1 MSDSRMDVR
10 AGGGRQD
17 APCFLGAAL
26 AFALAAGVSAV
37 SVCAGEAAPAPAQS
51 LQRQV
56 ADAFI
61 KAAGDVPGF
70 RLAHAKGIVCL
81 GTFQPAAEAAA
92 LSKAPHFRGGP
103 VPVLVRFSDGTG
115 LPHVADAD
123 PKSNPKGFAIRFN
136 PGSDA
141 STDIVANGRSGFVA
155 STPEEF
161 TAFFTAAVSSPPDAP
176 HPTAL
181 ETFLSAHPRTAAFLA
196 GPNPTPASFATQKY
210 FGNDAFVFVNADG
223 KRQPFRYQVVPV
235 AGERALDP
243 ADAAGRPADFLF
255 DEIRQRLAKGAVEF
269 RLVAQLPNPGDPTN
283 DVMSVWPDDRKTVAL
298 GLIRLT
304 SVDPKS
310 DQTQKD
316 IALDP
321 TNLADGI
328 ELSDDPLPAFR
339 SKVYRLSV
347 RRRQK

>member
-1 MSDSRMDVR
+1 MIGMGTPNSSKR
-10 AGGGRQD
+10 
-17 APCFLGAAL
+17 GAIRVAR
-26 AFALAAGVSAV
+26 VIAV
-37 SVCAGEAAPAPAQS
+37 SLAWAIVAVDARADEGTPPSKS
-51 LQRQV
+51 LQRQA

-81 GTFQPAAEAAA
+81 GTFEPTPDAAA
-92 LSKAPHFRGGP
+92 LSKAAHFRGGR

-115 LPHVADAD
+115 LPNVADAD
-123 PKSNPKGFAIRFN
+123 PRSNPKGFAIRFN

-141 STDIVANGRSGFVA
+141 STDIVANGRSGFFA
-155 STPEEF
+155 GTPEEF
-161 TAFFTAAVSSPPDAP
+161 TAFLTALVASPPDAP
-176 HPTAL
+176 HPTPL
-181 ETFLSAHPRTAAFLA
+181 ETFLSSHPETAKFLA

-210 FGNDAFVFVNADG
+210 FGNDAFVFVGADG
-223 KRQPFRYQVVPV
+223 KRQPFRYQIVPA
-235 AGERALDP
+235 AGEHAIGAEKAKWPPDL
-243 ADAAGRPADFLF
+243 LF
-255 DEIRQRLAKGAVEF
+255 EEIRQRLSTAPVEF

-283 DVMSVWPDDRKTVAL
+283 DITKVWPDDRKLVTL
-298 GLIRLT
+298 GTIHLS

-310 DQTQKD
+310 DQTQRD

-321 TNLADGI
+321 TNLTDGI

-339 SKVYRLSV
+339 SKVYALSA

>member
-1 MSDSRMDVR
+1 MIFNVGEYR
-10 AGGGRQD
+10 ARLRGR
-17 APCFLGAAL
+17 
-26 AFALAAGVSAV
+26 AFARLGVVLLACAIATTSARAEEGTPEAGK
-37 SVCAGEAAPAPAQS
+37 S

-56 ADAFI
+56 ADAMI
-61 KAAGDVPGF
+61 KAAGDVQGF

-81 GTFQPAAEAAA
+81 GTFEPTPEAAA
-92 LSKAPHFRGGP
+92 LSKAAHFRGEH

-115 LPHVADAD
+115 LPNVADAD
-123 PKSNPKGFAIRFN
+123 PRSNPKGCAIRFN

-161 TAFFTAAVSSPPDAP
+161 TAFITAAVASPPNAP
-176 HPTAL
+176 HPTPL
-181 ETFLSAHPRTAAFLA
+181 ETFLASHPQSAKFLA

-210 FGNDAFVFVNADG
+210 FGNDAFVFVNAEG
-223 KRQPFRYQVVPV
+223 HRQPFRYQIVPV
-235 AGERALDP
+235 AGEQALDA
-243 ADAAGRPADFLF
+243 ADAAKRPADFLF
-255 DEIRQRLAKGAVEF
+255 DEIRERLAKAPVEF
-269 RLVAQLPNPGDPTN
+269 RLMAQLPNPGDPTN
-283 DVMSVWPDDRKTVAL
+283 DIMKVWPDDRKLVLL
-298 GLIRLT
+298 GTIRLVG
-304 SVDPKS
+304 VDPKS
-310 DQTQKD
+310 DQTQRD

-339 SKVYRLSV
+339 SKVYALSV